1 MRALIRR
8 FPVLGVRDFRIL
20 LIDRLIAP
28 ASFGFSLVG
37 VSFAV
42 LSETGSTADLSYVLA
57 AQIAPSL
64 VFTLLG
70 GVAADRFPPHRVIVA
85 ANLLMAIGEGTFG
98 VLVVT
103 GHPALWMMIVLET
116 VTGTGMAIFYPSST
130 ALLPRLVPGEMLQDA
145 SAISRGGMNIGMTL
159 GSAVGGAVVAAA
171 GPGWAL
177 AGCSAGM
184 VCTVPVLLSL
194 RPGSVEREPD
204 GAESLIGQL
213 REGWGEFWSHTWLWV
228 IVLQACVVMM
238 SWYGWFS
245 VLGPVVAR
253 AHLGG
258 AAAWGLIT
266 AAESL
271 GFIVGGLISLR
282 VTPRRPMLFV
292 VLTLGAVVIAPLS
305 LAMVL
310 PLPVICAASFGQGV
324 LVEMMMVVW
333 TVAMARN
340 IPPAR
345 LARVS
350 SYDVLGS
357 VMAMPVGA
365 LIAGPLGAAIGVSRA
380 QYLFAAAIVA
390 ATLLALLPRDI
401 RSITSNVDQPVHEVV
416 PL

>member
-1 MRALIRR
+1 
-8 FPVLGVRDFRIL
+8 
-20 LIDRLIAP
+20 
-28 ASFGFSLVG
+28 
-37 VSFAV
+37 
-42 LSETGSTADLSYVLA
+42 
-57 AQIAPSL
+57 
-64 VFTLLG
+64 
-70 GVAADRFPPHRVIVA
+70 
-85 ANLLMAIGEGTFG
+85 
-98 VLVVT
+98 
-103 GHPALWMMIVLET
+103 
-116 VTGTGMAIFYPSST
+116 
-130 ALLPRLVPGEMLQDA
+130 
-145 SAISRGGMNIGMTL
+145 
-159 GSAVGGAVVAAA
+159 
-171 GPGWAL
+171 
-177 AGCSAGM
+177 
-184 VCTVPVLLSL
+184 
-194 RPGSVEREPD
+194 
-204 GAESLIGQL
+204 
-213 REGWGEFWSHTWLWV
+213 
-228 IVLQACVVMM
+228 MM
-238 SWYGWFS
+238 SWYGGFS

-271 GFIVGGLISLR
+271 GFIAGGLISLR

-324 LVEMMMVVW
+324 LVEMMMVIW
-333 TVAMARN
+333 TVAMTRN

-350 SYDVLGS
+350 AYDALGS

-380 QYLFAAAIVA
+380 QYLFAAAILA

-401 RSITSNVDQPVHEVV
+401 RSITSNVDQPVNEVV